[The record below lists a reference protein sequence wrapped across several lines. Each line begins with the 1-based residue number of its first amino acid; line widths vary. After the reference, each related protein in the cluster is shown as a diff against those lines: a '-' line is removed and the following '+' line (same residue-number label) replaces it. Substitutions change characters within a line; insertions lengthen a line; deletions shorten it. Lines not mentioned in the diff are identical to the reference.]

1 MPTIKEFDTK
11 LKSFKNIRKITKTM
25 KMVAASKLRR
35 AHEAQANARLYARH
49 LTALTSRISASVCA
63 HSHPLLTRRPKVNKV
78 IILVITSDKGLC
90 GAFNHNANRRVA
102 GWIREN
108 RHHETID
115 IWCCGRKGFMYF
127 DRHDLV
133 KAHYEDVTAAPR
145 FEDAIKI
152 GDDLSR
158 AFGDGR
164 CDVAYLSYNQFINP
178 LVQKTVFQQILPV
191 PTSQQNVES
200 RDSDIQLKVELSESN
215 PYIFEPDAD
224 VLLKFLIP
232 HFLYFKIYFA
242 LLENSA
248 GEHGARMTAMDNAT
262 KNSSELIDR
271 YTLSRNRL
279 RQAAIT
285 TELTEIVSGA
295 EALK

>member
-1 MPTIKEFDTK
+1 
-11 LKSFKNIRKITKTM
+11 
-25 KMVAASKLRR
+25 
-35 AHEAQANARLYARH
+35 EAQANARLYARH
-49 LTALTSRISASVCA
+49 LTALTLRISASVST

-102 GWIREN
+102 LWVREN

-133 KAHYEDVTAAPR
+133 KAHYDDVTAAPR
-145 FEDAIKI
+145 FEDAMKI

-158 AFGDGR
+158 AFRDGR
-164 CDVAYLSYNQFINP
+164 CDAAYLSYNQFFNP

-191 PTSQQNVES
+191 EPRLLAEKKEEVR
-200 RDSDIQLKVELSESN
+200 RD
-215 PYIFEPDAD
+215 YIFEPGAEE
-224 VLLKFLIP
+224 LLNFLIP
-232 HFLYFKIYFA
+232 HFLYFRIYFA

-262 KNSSELIDR
+262 KNASELMDR

-295 EALK
+295 EVLK